1 MIRTDAAYQ
10 TARAQRHARAMLARR
25 ADRAAV
31 AALRTIAQP
40 TSRATAAEAATAW
53 HEALSLAAL

>member
-1 MIRTDAAYQ
+1 MIRTADQYQAA
-10 TARAQRHARAMLARR
+10 RHSRTARAMLARR

-40 TSRATAAEAATAW
+40 TSRATAADAAAAW
-53 HEALSLAAL
+53 HDALSLAAL